1 MEKFQTNTDF
11 QLKSVKIT
19 SNTGGDPF
27 EIKQLIN
34 SFSYVESVTNPFL
47 SATLQVV
54 DSGGLLTQ
62 LPIQG
67 GETVEISVLTSHAE
81 ESYDYK
87 MVLWTVGNRFTQ
99 QQKQAYTLGL
109 ISAEALINEVTRIT
123 KPLSGNPESIVIDL
137 LKNSLKTQK
146 TIFSEPSKFEI
157 KMIPNRKR
165 AFDLITDL
173 LKKAVPAQASY
184 TSTNSGNTA
193 TSEQQIKGTGGF
205 FFWETYRGYNFFGV
219 DSLCATEDSKLK
231 SKKLDS
237 QSWGPYTERLGNQD
251 DGGDDRFAIYSANF
265 SSEINLMKSL
275 RRGKYSS
282 LMVFFN
288 HSTGQYE
295 EYVYKIKDS
304 YDNMAH
310 LGGQEGITLIPS
322 NQIELSDYPTRI
334 MSYFLDHESWYNE
347 AKPASPDPG
356 DGGTDPTKFADWQ
369 KYYAA
374 QSLTRYELLKNQN
387 CTLVIP
393 GNPNIC
399 AGDKIDIRL
408 VNKLPNVEARRDIHD
423 PESSGVYLIAEVTH
437 TYDTTVGTNGRFST
451 TLRLMRDSYGLKDRP
466 SNHGTK

>member
-1 MEKFQTNTDF
+1 MENFKTNTDF
-11 QLKSVKIT
+11 QLKSVRIT
-19 SNTGGDPF
+19 SNNGGDPF
-27 EIKQLIN
+27 EIQQLIN
-34 SFSYVESVTNPFL
+34 TFSYVESVTNPFL
-47 SATLQVV
+47 SATMQVV

-67 GETVEISVLTSHAE
+67 GEKVEISVLTTFSE
-81 ESYDYK
+81 ESYDYE

-99 QQKQAYTLGL
+99 QQKQVYTLGL
-109 ISAEALINEVTRIT
+109 ISAEALINEVTRVT
-123 KPLSGNPESIVIDL
+123 KPLSGNPESIVKDL
-137 LKNSLKTQK
+137 LQNTLKTEK
-146 TIFSEPSKFEI
+146 TIFAEPSKFEI
-157 KMIPNRKR
+157 KMTPNRKR
-165 AFDLITDL
+165 PFDLITDL
-173 LKKAVPAQASY
+173 LRKAVPVQASY
-184 TSTNSGNTA
+184 TSNNTDN
-193 TSEQQIKGTGGF
+193 TGTTEQQIKGTGGF
-205 FFWETYRGYNFFGV
+205 FFWETHRGYNFFGV
-219 DSLCATEDSKLK
+219 DSLCAVEDSKLK

-237 QSWGPYTERLGNQD
+237 PSWGPYVERLGNQD

-334 MSYFLDHESWYNE
+334 MSYFLDHESWYNG
-347 AKPASPDPG
+347 AKPASPDPK

-374 QSLTRYELLKNQN
+374 QSVARYELLKNQN
-387 CTLVIP
+387 CTVVIP

-408 VNKLPNVEARRDIHD
+408 INKLPNVEARRENFD